1 MAEEMKETVETVE
14 SGEKKESARST
25 GKTFTQEEVNRII
38 SERLKRAKLD
48 QLASPENI
56 ESAKTELE
64 QIRGEIA
71 ASRRTLAEA
80 YLAERKLPASLLD
93 YLDSSDMDAFKAKV
107 ESFSKEF
114 TSASQKDERLL
125 QLTRKMVTR
134 EYGLP
139 DELSS
144 RLIGESEDEL
154 RADAKKLTE
163 SLSAVYAPNRPAPLG
178 SAEHYGDNYFFPMDR
193 SVKHVPKQFGG
204 RDPNT

>member
-1 MAEEMKETVETVE
+1 MAEDIRTDEAVK
-14 SGEKKESARST
+14 SGEEKESARST

-38 SERLKRAKLD
+38 SDRLKRAKLD
-48 QLASPENI
+48 QTAPPDELEA
-56 ESAKTELE
+56 AKAKLE

-71 ASRRTLAEA
+71 SGNRALARL
-80 YLAERKLPASLLD
+80 YLTERKLPETLLE
-93 YLDSSDMDAFKAKV
+93 YFDSSDMDAFKAKV

-114 TSASQKDERLL
+114 TSSSQKDERLL
-125 QLTRKMVTR
+125 ALTRKVVSR

-144 RLIGESEDEL
+144 RLIGDSEDEL

-178 SAEHYGDNYFFPMDR
+178 SAEHFSDEHFSPMDR
-193 SVKHVPKQFGG
+193 NAKHVPRQFGG
-204 RDPNT
+204 RDSNI

>member
-1 MAEEMKETVETVE
+1 MAEDIRTDEAVK
-14 SGEKKESARST
+14 SGEEKESARST

-38 SERLKRAKLD
+38 SDRLKRAKLD
-48 QLASPENI
+48 HTAPPDELEA
-56 ESAKTELE
+56 AKAELE

-71 ASRRTLAEA
+71 SGNQALARL
-80 YLAERKLPASLLD
+80 YLAERKLPETLLK
-93 YLDSSDMDAFKAKV
+93 YFDSSDMDAFKAKV

-114 TSASQKDERLL
+114 TSSSQKDERLL
-125 QLTRKMVTR
+125 ALTRKVISR

-144 RLIGESEDEL
+144 RLIGDSEDEL

-178 SAEHYGDNYFFPMDR
+178 SAEYFSDEHFSPMDR
-193 SVKHVPKQFGG
+193 NAKHVPRQFGG
-204 RDPNT
+204 RDSNI